1 MIDNSVLDAETIAID
16 SSNASIGMYV
26 SRLDRPWLETPF
38 VFQGFTIK
46 DRTETELLQSYCR
59 VIYIDVR
66 RSGLTRLQVKNLL
79 VSSPV
84 RTQLEQTSPRNRKR
98 QSKWFRRLRELML
111 RMGIVRARQI
121 EREPGKDGYPVIS
134 TMRGEA
140 QKAFAAYKALSLQYR
155 EIAKFVDRNGSLP
168 GGILRKA
175 VQPLIESILRN
186 PDAMAWTIFS
196 RRECGLDSSRAVAT
210 SAWCVM
216 FGRHLGF
223 ARDDLTDLAV
233 GGLLLDV
240 GNLRVPDDLLSGAGE
255 LNEQQRQMMSKHVG
269 FGLQILNRSG
279 RISENIRDMVEFH
292 HERADGS
299 GYPAG
304 HHGNKIPIFGR
315 MAAIADCYDAMTTAN
330 AYSPA
335 FGAFDVARSLHE
347 MRGTQFAAEVVE
359 QFLCTVGMFP
369 TASVVELNNGSIGLV
384 LEQNRDNALRPKV
397 LVLLNKDHSPLRKPR
412 ILEMRDLPLETT
424 HSRAVWITQGHQ
436 HGAFGINPK
445 DYFNSGSKEL

>member
-1 MIDNSVLDAETIAID
+1 MIDKPLYDAKTIAID
-16 SSNASIGMYV
+16 SSDASIGMYV
-26 SRLDRPWLETPF
+26 SRLDRPWLATPF
-38 VFQGFTIK
+38 VFQGFTVK
-46 DRTETELLQSYCR
+46 DRTEIDLLQSYCR
-59 VIYIDVR
+59 VIYVDVR

-98 QSKWFRRLRELML
+98 HGKWFRRLRELML
-111 RMGIVRARQI
+111 RMGIVRTREI
-121 EREPGKDGYPVIS
+121 EREPGEDGYPVTS
-134 TMRGEA
+134 TMRAEA
-140 QKAFAAYKALSLQYR
+140 QKAFAAYKALSLQFG
-155 EIAKFVDRNGSLP
+155 EIAKFVDKNESLP
-168 GGILRKA
+168 GGILGKA

-196 RRECGLDSSRAVAT
+196 RRDSGRDSSRAVAT

-223 ARDDLTDLAV
+223 DREGLTDLAV

-240 GNLRVPDDLLSGAGE
+240 GNLRVPDNILSSAGE
-255 LNEQQRQMMSKHVG
+255 LTQQQRRMMSKHVG
-269 FGLQILNRSG
+269 FGLQVLNRSG
-279 RISENIRDMVEFH
+279 RISENVRDMVEYH

-299 GYPAG
+299 GYPMG
-304 HHGNKIPIFGR
+304 LHGNKIPIYGR
-315 MAAIADCYDAMTTAN
+315 MAAISDCYDAMTTAN

-347 MRGTQFAAEVVE
+347 MRGKQFAAEVVE

-369 TASVVELNNGSIGLV
+369 TASVVELNDGSIGLV

-397 LVLLNKDHSPLRKPR
+397 LVLLNADHSPLRKPKV
-412 ILEMRDLPLETT
+412 LEMRDLPPDAT
-424 HSRAVWITQGHQ
+424 HANAVWITKGHQ

-445 DYFNSGSKEL
+445 DYFNSGSKEP